1 MDLGMK
7 SMTYILIIL
16 WTMISSIRL
25 MCFFE
30 NCNEERLKFR
40 KVGGRMIQ
48 PVGYIKLH
56 RELLTKPIWLN
67 STNKQKVILI
77 TILMMANFREN
88 DWDWNGNRFTVA
100 PGQIITS
107 LESIAKNCGNDV
119 SLQNVRTAL
128 TRFEALGFLTNKST
142 NKNRLITVIN
152 WELYQQDAPRTNK
165 QSNTQLTGNQQATN
179 KQLTTKEECKESN
192 KVKNVKECIDIYMV
206 IDTLVLSV
214 DEYNKLVGWFGKA
227 NVDSKIE
234 YIQNKPDIKKKY
246 KSIYMTLLNWLKK
259 DNPTVDT
266 SGGVKKEKTEL
277 KFIEYDLFGKES
289 NK

>member
-1 MDLGMK
+1 
-7 SMTYILIIL
+7 
-16 WTMISSIRL
+16 
-25 MCFFE
+25 
-30 NCNEERLKFR
+30 
-40 KVGGRMIQ
+40 MIQ

-77 TILMMANFREN
+77 TLLMMANFREN
-88 DWDWNGNRFTVA
+88 DWDWNGERFRVA

-107 LESIAKNCGNDV
+107 LESISKNCGNDV
-119 SLQNVRTAL
+119 SVQNVRTAL
-128 TRFEALGFLTNKST
+128 TRFVALGFLTNKST
-142 NKNRLITVIN
+142 NKNRLITITN
-152 WELYQQDAPRTNK
+152 WELYQQDVVSTNK
-165 QSNTQLTGNQQATN
+165 QSDKQLTSNQQATN
-179 KQLTTKEECKESN
+179 KQLTTKEESKESK
-192 KVKNVKECIDIYMV
+192 KVKEGNNVYMV
-206 IDTLVLSV
+206 IDSLVLTIE
-214 DEYNKLVGWFGKA
+214 DYDKLVGWFGKA

-246 KSIYMTLLNWLKK
+246 KSIYLTLLNWLKK
-259 DNPTVDT
+259 DNPTIDT